1 MSYYELGLKMLQ
13 TKKSFSMK
21 VCLLANKLNEIFY
34 TRDLTGINGDFYWIG
49 ILVNQFDIF
58 CK

>member
-34 TRDLTGINGDFYWIG
+34 TRDLTGINGVRLLLDKNTCQP
-49 ILVNQFDIF
+49 V
-58 CK
+58 